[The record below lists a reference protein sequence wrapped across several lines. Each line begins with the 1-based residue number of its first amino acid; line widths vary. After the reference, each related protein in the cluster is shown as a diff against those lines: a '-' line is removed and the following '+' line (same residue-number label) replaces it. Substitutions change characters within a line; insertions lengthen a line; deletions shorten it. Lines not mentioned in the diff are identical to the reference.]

1 MSRMQSILDNLS
13 NRQMLIAE
21 NILPKKYTEFIE
33 EARLKK
39 YFLNTD
45 FEALDIHNRKICYIE
60 NGEWEYPLFH
70 IGFINNML
78 ANIIY
83 CLSKGFLPEV
93 KFCDKNGVNLWE
105 QFLRQPYDNEKGLHE
120 NQGDVKRCDI
130 KYAKLYF
137 PKFPAKD
144 DVVRFS
150 NLYRKFV
157 VFNDKTLEY
166 FENEYNSLIKGKR
179 VLGVLC
185 RGTDYTSNKPSGHP
199 IQPKVEDVINFV
211 RKKNE
216 SLKCDYIYLATEEEK
231 IYKMFDNAFPEKVI
245 TNQRHYYDEFYELR
259 DKYGDKARISWVHSD
274 RNNDNY
280 YKSLEYMSSLFLLS
294 KCNALIAGS
303 CGGSQAAL
311 YLNGNS
317 YEYWY
322 LFDLGLY

>member
-1 MSRMQSILDNLS
+1 MNFLGKN
-13 NRQMLIAE
+13 
-21 NILPKKYTEFIE
+21 KYYYGIPHCHT
-33 EARLKK
+33 A
-39 YFLNTD
+39 YST
-45 FEALDIHNRKICYIE
+45 
-60 NGEWEYPLFH
+60 G
-70 IGFINNML
+70 
-78 ANIIY
+78 
-83 CLSKGFLPEV
+83 
-93 KFCDKNGVNLWE
+93 
-105 QFLRQPYDNEKGLHE
+105 
-120 NQGDVKRCDI
+120 
-130 KYAKLYF
+130 
-137 PKFPAKD
+137 
-144 DVVRFS
+144 
-150 NLYRKFV
+150 
-157 VFNDKTLEY
+157 
-166 FENEYNSLIKGKR
+166 
-179 VLGVLC
+179 
-185 RGTDYTSNKPSGHP
+185 RGTPLDAFEYGKENDLDFMIITDHNSFLEKTIS
-199 IQPKVEDVINFV
+199 IQGKEISRWISTKNIVEKF